1 MSTPWRAPATAA
13 KPRKDAAGAILYAAE
28 KATQMGARGD
38 PGAGRR
44 RLHQRLPDGAA
55 LARRQALR
63 DRRRHFGDSPHV
75 DRAGAVRGDRVARL
89 RPVVTH
95 SGHATS
101 THLAGYASSG
111 VR

>member
-75 DRAGAVRGDRVARL
+75 DRAGAIHGDGVGAIA
-89 RPVVTH
+89 PSKVK
-95 SGHATS
+95 SGF
-101 THLAGYASSG
+101 
-111 VR
+111 